1 MSNAQFYYYKNR
13 GQTLGP
19 FDLGQ
24 IQQRAKRAQISN
36 RSEISTD
43 GFSWQPAKNFPE
55 IFAGSTAAPPSA
67 ATPATAEAVAVV
79 EEAAEWYYMLNGEQQ
94 GPVTESQL
102 QQMIGLGNVKDTD
115 HVWKDGMIDWQEIRN
130 VPDLSVQ
137 QANAPQPMMQQ
148 PMMQQPMMPQNA
160 AGVGQQVFCTNC
172 GASIP
177 QQAAVCVHCGVP
189 NKATSVASNAF
200 SVGPVAPGELRWYQ
214 WLPNAVKTRY
224 ADFKG
229 RARRKEY
236 WFFQLNYALIYI
248 GGFVALAFIEGA
260 LTEGTGF
267 NGTGEP
273 VVAPI
278 FLGLFSIGLLVPQL
292 AVNVRRLHDTGK
304 SGWWLLISL
313 VPFGALVLLVFY
325 CQEGESGP
333 NQYGPNPKL

>member
-1 MSNAQFYYYKNR
+1 MSTSQFYYYKNR

-19 FDLGQ
+19 FDLSQ

-43 GFSWQPAKNFPE
+43 GFSWQPAQNFPE
-55 IFAGSTAAPPSA
+55 IFAGNTTAPPTAATPTAAP
-67 ATPATAEAVAVV
+67 EIAVI
-79 EEAAEWYYMLNGEQQ
+79 EEASEWHYMLNGEQQ
-94 GPVTESQL
+94 GPVTKSQL
-102 QQMIGLGNVKDTD
+102 QQMIGLGNLKPTD
-115 HVWKDGMIDWQEIRN
+115 FVWKDGMIDWLEIQN
-130 VPDLSVQ
+130 VPDLATQQPMVQ
-137 QANAPQPMMQQ
+137 QPMMQQ
-148 PMMQQPMMPQNA
+148 PMMQQNA

-200 SVGPVAPGELRWYQ
+200 PMEPLAPGELRWYQ
-214 WLPNAVKTRY
+214 WLPNAVKTKY

-236 WFFQLNYALIYI
+236 WFFQLHSLLLIY
-248 GGFVALAFIEGA
+248 GGTFALAFFEGFV
-260 LTEGTGF
+260 TEGECFSG
-267 NGTGEP
+267 NGDP
-273 VVAPI
+273 VLAGLWLIVVS
-278 FLGLFSIGLLVPQL
+278 LGLIIPNL
-292 AVNVRRLHDTGK
+292 AVNVRRLHDVNK
-304 SGWWLLISL
+304 SGWWILISL

-325 CQEGESGP
+325 CQEGDSGP

>member
-19 FDLGQ
+19 FGLAQ

-43 GFSWQPAKNFPE
+43 GFSWQPAQNFPE

-67 ATPATAEAVAVV
+67 AMSAAAPAVAVV

-94 GPVTESQL
+94 GPVTEGQL

-115 HVWKDGMIDWQEIRN
+115 HVWKDGMIDWLEIRN

-137 QANAPQPMMQQ
+137 QANALQPMMQQ
-148 PMMQQPMMPQNA
+148 PMMQQNA

-172 GASIP
+172 GSSIP

-200 SVGPVAPGELRWYQ
+200 SIGPAAPGE
-214 WLPNAVKTRY
+214 VKSKST
-224 ADFKG
+224 A
-229 RARRKEY
+229 AI
-236 WFFQLNYALIYI
+236 LALLL
-248 GGFVALAFIEGA
+248 GG
-260 LTEGTGF
+260 
-267 NGTGEP
+267 
-273 VVAPI
+273 
-278 FLGLFSIGLLVPQL
+278 IGL
-292 AVNVRRLHDTGK
+292 HKFYTGHILLGIIYLIFCPTFIPACVAFVEGIFYLCAK
-304 SGWWLLISL
+304 SDEE
-313 VPFGALVLLVFY
+313 FTQKY
-325 CQEGESGP
+325 CAS
-333 NQYGPNPKL
+333 